1 MEWLSLW
8 IVCYLLF
15 IDGKGKEIKRLRKR
29 IKRLER
35 KTKGGNEM
43 SRLLEELKGQKVK
56 VMVGELGMNFDE
68 IVDVDEDWAK
78 LSRTDNKGNVTTKL
92 VRVEA
97 IQSVELK

>member
-15 IDGKGKEIKRLRKR
+15 IEGKGKEIKRLRQR

-35 KTKGGNEM
+35 KIKGGNEM
-43 SRLLEELKGQKVK
+43 SRLLEELKGQKATIT
-56 VMVGELGMNFDE
+56 VGEFGAYYYE
-68 IVDVDEDWAK
+68 IVDVDGDWAK
-78 LSRTDNKGNVTTKL
+78 LTRTDKKGTVTTKL
-92 VRVEA
+92 VRVDD